1 MSKFRIPNKNST
13 WNPYQEEDQLTGRN
27 SIESVQ
33 PDPYSGM
40 YTHNTLSEDQSFLDA
55 EGKYSLYGNSAVAQ
69 KAIAESKAYNQG
81 SLELLGKGTYN
92 LAKTVGIEILKT
104 PGYLGG
110 GIAAVGNEV
119 FGDGKNSMS
128 LLVDNA
134 WLNTFDKLDD
144 NLKAAIPTYI
154 SEDVQN
160 GNLWDKMGSAQWWA
174 TSGADGLGFMLA
186 MFAPGRALAAAGV
199 GAKIAG
205 GAEALANI
213 KKVATGESWLAKS
226 GLFAATEDGFR
237 FTNTLARNADG
248 VAAATI
254 NTTVEAAAEAGNTF
268 DNLKNKYLA
277 EGFSEDEAK
286 QKAGSGASAVFKA
299 NVVLLVLSNI
309 FDELYIWKTLGSSGA
324 KEAGQS
330 LIAKA
335 TKDGVFDPSQL
346 RSLSTG
352 NLWKNIGINYAK
364 SAAKE
369 GFFEEGPQTI
379 LQQNIEKG
387 DDKGN
392 VLENVANIA
401 SQYLTDFEDN
411 KELHESI
418 FLGGFLGGK
427 ASFIQTL
434 NENKALKRALTGTP
448 EITKDNVWAKLGL
461 SRTTPAQKGFSQ
473 LLSENH
479 IKQFRS
485 FNDLLDE
492 KGTLDEKKLADA
504 QLDNVQEIVTQ
515 FKYDSAIASGNQV
528 EQELYG
534 QFLAANAAQSF
545 LGQEGGKEIFNQY
558 VDAQVTPAWKT
569 RFEETFKRQPTQQE
583 LSKFQQQYKKSGE
596 RVFNAHKIAEE
607 TNYPERYF
615 QDKENPEQYQRFKQ
629 EYFHQKFQN
638 LVALDAIQEK
648 KKEFDNQ
655 LAEQGLTK
663 DDLDKTSEIKN
674 PVLKELAQ
682 NIKREYQ
689 QVNDLE
695 DELSKNYS
703 KLFSKEGVKEFYE
716 NTVKQKEFFN
726 QTKKEIE
733 DQNEKLKEDIDK
745 QSISN
750 EEFGQDLKNKSSELG
765 YNINE
770 PIFARDRNNNPY
782 QFVVDQDG
790 NVRILDES
798 GIDMIHIDEFEG
810 DLSKKGIKILPKERA
825 AEINDEDFTSFDDP
839 VEIPEA
845 SLADFGEIAELG
857 IAETKTN
864 FEDPLPNER
873 YDIEY
878 SKVGT
883 SLYPTSGQHHEINNL
898 GQEQFIEES
907 PGVYIPKLN
916 SHLSQRLWFET
927 IQNININEHQVRI
940 VTNDTGNVDLDKA
953 IRLQNPNPSNRDL
966 YTVLLNSSGTY
977 VIKDGQYIF
986 TSIRQP
992 ESLYPEKNG
1001 KFLQPRVAEP
1011 SIINQYGLAKGVV
1024 FDITEDTF
1032 NTLPR
1037 TELDKLGNP
1046 KSYSELRNNAIR
1058 WSKDEYTRWF
1068 NQNLATPNQV
1078 YPIMYKTK
1086 GFPIRKYED
1095 KEGTKPL
1102 LNKPLGNIPNLKLNT
1117 PKNPSTK
1124 DLTGGQIQMSF
1135 KGYVEI
1141 GDETF
1146 VVPKG
1151 DVVVISNDNTVHKL
1165 QPRNLNQ
1172 DEVNVVLY
1180 LLSLRTGNQPTE
1192 SIQLQTPIP
1201 FRINNKSK
1209 DKNFV
1214 FYDEQNPRAS
1224 IINTLINF
1232 GSQDGK
1238 KGEIYFNKQSVFN
1251 GKPELVWTDFQGQV
1265 NSVRVD
1271 AIKQALE
1278 TKNFK
1283 AIQNLVDFLGQ
1294 KRFNINEHLLYNP
1307 KFSQAKLTYVKD
1319 QSGNSVPQLEWN
1331 DSRSYYDVLLNDVAK
1346 TTTAQVAGYP
1356 NRLQVNLGL
1365 GTTPIPTIQSVE
1377 TKNNNADAPT
1387 KESVTEKL
1395 NINSPFYKKVE
1406 EALVKLGL
1414 IEKYNPDTKTGD
1426 LIGGYTQSDGQGG
1439 FASGNIIFKSDGS
1452 ISYVASEIV
1461 VTFDG
1466 GGNMITENTK
1476 EAAEESKRLK
1486 IESKKEAILRFEKL
1500 KDSEELRYKEVVD
1513 VLGNK
1518 GRRLKTKQELD
1529 DSINKLNNIINE
1541 TTAELAELEQTDK
1554 IEIKPQTDSD
1564 LLNEFFN
1571 FELPKMDK
1579 VLTLDQLIQA
1589 KLDSGELIK
1598 NCK

>member
-1 MSKFRIPNKNST
+1 MSKFRIPIKNST
-13 WNPYQEEDQLTGRN
+13 WNPYADLDRLTGRDA
-27 SIESVQ
+27 IESTSQ
-33 PDPYSGM
+33 DPYSGM
-40 YTHNTLSEDQSFLDA
+40 YTHNTLSEDQSFLDT

-92 LAKTVGIEILKT
+92 LAKTVGIEILKI
-104 PGYLGG
+104 PGYIGG
-110 GIAAVGNEV
+110 GVMALGNETI
-119 FGDGKNSMS
+119 GDGKNSMS

-144 NLKAAIPTYI
+144 YAKQLIPTYV
-154 SEDVQN
+154 SEDIQN

-174 TSGADGLGFMLA
+174 TSGAEGAGFMLS
-186 MFAPGRALAAAGV
+186 MLVPGRLLAAAGI
-199 GAKIAG
+199 GAKLAK

-226 GLFAATEDGFR
+226 GLFAATKDGFR

-248 VAAATI
+248 VAAATF
-254 NTTVEAAAEAGNTF
+254 NTTVEAAAEASNTF
-268 DNLKNKYLA
+268 DNLKTKYMA
-277 EGFSEDEAK
+277 EGLSEEEAK
-286 QKAGSGASAVFKA
+286 TKAGSGASAVFKA
-299 NVVLLVLSNI
+299 NIAILALSNV
-309 FDELYIWKTLGSSGA
+309 FDEFYIWKTLGSSGA

-330 LIAKA
+330 LISKA
-335 TKDGVFDPSQL
+335 TKDGIFDPSQL
-346 RSLSTG
+346 KGLSTTD
-352 NLWKNIGINYAK
+352 LWKKIGINYAK

-369 GFFEEGPQTI
+369 GLFEEGSQTI

-387 DDKGN
+387 DDKGS
-392 VLENVANIA
+392 VVGNVANIA

-427 ASFIQTL
+427 ASLVQTV
-434 NENKALKRALTGTP
+434 NENKALKRALYGTP
-448 EITKDNVWAKLGL
+448 EITKDNIWVKLGL
-461 SRTTPAQKGFSQ
+461 SRATPAQKGFSQ

-485 FNDLLDE
+485 FNDLLNQD
-492 KGTLDEKKLADA
+492 GTLDEKKLADA

-515 FKYDSAIASGNQV
+515 FKYDSAVASGNQV

-534 QFLAANAAQSF
+534 QFLAANAAQTF

-558 VDAQVTPAWKT
+558 VDKQVTQAWAS

-583 LSKFQQQYKKSGE
+583 QSKFQEQYKKSGE

-615 QDKENPEQYQRFKQ
+615 QDKENPEQYQRFRQ
-629 EYFHQKFQN
+629 DYFHQKFQN

-655 LAEQGLTK
+655 LAQQGLTSE
-663 DDLDKTSEIKN
+663 DLNSLDEIKN
-674 PVLKELAQ
+674 PVVKELAQ
-682 NIKREYQ
+682 NIKKEYKQ
-689 QVNDLE
+689 IDDLE
-695 DELSKNYS
+695 KELNSNYS
-703 KLFSKEGVKEFYE
+703 KLFSKEGVKELYE
-716 NTVKQKEFFN
+716 SSVKQKEFFN
-726 QTKKEIE
+726 QIKKEVE
-733 DQNEKLKEDIDK
+733 DQNEKLKEDIDTQAK
-745 QSISN
+745 NN
-750 EEFGQDLKNKSSELG
+750 EEFGQDLKEKATQSG

-782 QFVVDQDG
+782 TFIIDKDG
-790 NVRILDES
+790 NVRILGES

-810 DLSKKGIKILPKERA
+810 NLSKKGIKVLPKERV
-825 AEINDEDFTSFDDP
+825 AEINEDFTSFDDP
-839 VEIPEA
+839 IEVPEA
-845 SLADFGEIAELG
+845 TVADFGEAVEPPQV
-857 IAETKTN
+857 AETKTS
-864 FEDPLPNER
+864 FVDPLPNEK

-878 SKVGT
+878 SKVGV

-927 IQNININEHQVRI
+927 IQNININEHELGI
-940 VTNDTGNVDLDKA
+940 ITNDSSPSEELRTQ

-966 YTVLLNSSGTY
+966 FSILL
-977 VIKDGQYIF
+977 KDGVPVKKDGSFIF
-986 TSIRQP
+986 TAIRQP

-1011 SIINQYGLAKGVV
+1011 SIINQYSLAKNVV

-1032 NTLPR
+1032 NTLPK

-1046 KSYSELRNNAIR
+1046 KSYSELRNSAIR
-1058 WSKDEYTRWF
+1058 YAKDEYTKWF

-1078 YPIMYKTK
+1078 YPITYRTK
-1086 GFPIRKYED
+1086 GFPVRKYED

-1102 LNKPLGNIPNLKLNT
+1102 LNRPLDNIPNLELKNS
-1117 PKNPSTK
+1117 KNPSTK
-1124 DLTGGQIQMSF
+1124 DLKGGQIQMSF

-1201 FRINNKSK
+1201 FRINGKSK

-1278 TKNFK
+1278 TKDFK

-1294 KRFNINEHLLYNP
+1294 KRFNINEYLLYNP

-1426 LIGGYTQSDGQGG
+1426 LIGGYIQSDGQGG

-1564 LLNEFFN
+1564 LLNDFFS

>member
-1 MSKFRIPNKNST
+1 MSKFRIPIKNST

-92 LAKTVGIEILKT
+92 LAKTVGIEILKI
-104 PGYLGG
+104 PGYIGG
-110 GIAAVGNEV
+110 GAMALGNETI
-119 FGDGKNSMS
+119 GDGKNSMS

-134 WLNTFDKLDD
+134 WLNTFDKLD
-144 NLKAAIPTYI
+144 NAAKGLIPTYV
-154 SEDVQN
+154 SEDIQN

-174 TSGADGLGFMLA
+174 TTGADGAGFMLS
-186 MFAPGRALAAAGV
+186 MLAPGRLLAAAGV
-199 GAKIAG
+199 GAKLAK

-237 FTNTLARNADG
+237 FTNTLARNAGG
-248 VAAATI
+248 VAAATF
-254 NTTVEAAAEAGNTF
+254 NTTVEAAAEASNTF
-268 DNLKNKYLA
+268 DNLKTKYMA
-277 EGFSEDEAK
+277 EGLSEEEAK
-286 QKAGSGASAVFKA
+286 TKAGSGASAVFKA
-299 NVVLLVLSNI
+299 NIAILALSNV
-309 FDELYIWKTLGSSGA
+309 FDEFYIWKTLGSSGA

-330 LIAKA
+330 LISKA
-335 TKDGVFDPSQL
+335 TKDGIFDPGQL
-346 RSLSTG
+346 KGLSTRD
-352 NLWKNIGINYAK
+352 LWKKIGINYAK

-369 GFFEEGPQTI
+369 GLFEEGSQTI

-387 DDKGN
+387 DDKGSVASN
-392 VLENVANIA
+392 IANIA
-401 SQYLTDFEDN
+401 SQYLNDFEDN

-427 ASFIQTL
+427 ASIIQTV
-434 NENKALKRALTGTP
+434 NENKALKRALYGTP
-448 EITKDNVWAKLGL
+448 EITKDNIWVKLGL
-461 SRTTPAQKGFSQ
+461 SRATPAQQGFSQ

-485 FNDLLDE
+485 FNDLLNQD
-492 KGTLDEKKLADA
+492 GALDEKKLADA

-515 FKYDSAIASGNQV
+515 FKYDSAVASGNQV

-534 QFLAANAAQSF
+534 QFLAANAAQTF
-545 LGQEGGKEIFNQY
+545 VGQEGGKEIFNQY
-558 VDAQVTPAWKT
+558 VDKQVTQAWSS

-583 LSKFQQQYKKSGE
+583 QTKFQEQYKKSGE

-629 EYFHQKFQN
+629 DYFHQKFQN

-655 LAEQGLTK
+655 LAQQGLISE
-663 DDLDKTSEIKN
+663 DLNSLDEIKN
-674 PVLKELAQ
+674 PVVKELAQ
-682 NIKREYQ
+682 NIKKEYNQ
-689 QVNDLE
+689 INDLE
-695 DELSKNYS
+695 EELNSNYS
-703 KLFSKEGVKEFYE
+703 KLFSKEGVKELYE
-716 NTVKQKEFFN
+716 SSVKQKEFFN
-726 QTKKEIE
+726 QIKKEVE
-733 DQNEKLKEDIDK
+733 DQNEKLKEDIDTQAK
-745 QSISN
+745 SN
-750 EEFGQDLKNKSSELG
+750 EEFGQDLKPKAVANG

-782 QFVVDQDG
+782 TFIIDKDG
-790 NVRILDES
+790 NVRILGES
-798 GIDMIHIDEFEG
+798 GVDMIHIDEFEG
-810 DLSKKGIKILPKERA
+810 NLSKKGIKVLPKERV

-839 VEIPEA
+839 IEVPEA
-845 SLADFGEIAELG
+845 TLSDFGETIESPQV
-857 IAETKTN
+857 AETKTS
-864 FEDPLPNER
+864 FVDPLPNEK

-878 SKVGT
+878 SKVGV

-927 IQNININEHQVRI
+927 IQNINISEHQVRI
-940 VTNDTGNVDLDKA
+940 VTNDTGNIDLDKA
-953 IRLQNPNPSNRDL
+953 IRLQNPNPSDRDL

-977 VIKDGQYIF
+977 VIKDGQYVF

-1011 SIINQYGLAKGVV
+1011 SIINQYSLAKNVV

-1032 NTLPR
+1032 ATLPK

-1046 KSYSELRNNAIR
+1046 KSYSELRNSAIR
-1058 WSKDEYTRWF
+1058 YSKDEYTKWF

-1078 YPIMYKTK
+1078 YPITYRTK
-1086 GFPIRKYED
+1086 GFPVRKYED

-1102 LNKPLGNIPNLKLNT
+1102 LNKPLGNIPNLELKNS
-1117 PKNPSTK
+1117 KNPSTK
-1124 DLTGGQIQMSF
+1124 DLKGGQIQMSF

-1271 AIKQALE
+1271 VIKQALK
-1278 TKNFK
+1278 TKDFK

-1294 KRFNINEHLLYNP
+1294 KRFNINEYLLYNP

-1377 TKNNNADAPT
+1377 TK
-1387 KESVTEKL
+1387 EEVTEDA
-1395 NINSPFYKKVE
+1395 VE
-1406 EALVKLGL
+1406 
-1414 IEKYNPDTKTGD
+1414 
-1426 LIGGYTQSDGQGG
+1426 
-1439 FASGNIIFKSDGS
+1439 
-1452 ISYVASEIV
+1452 
-1461 VTFDG
+1461 
-1466 GGNMITENTK
+1466 
-1476 EAAEESKRLK
+1476 
-1486 IESKKEAILRFEKL
+1486 
-1500 KDSEELRYKEVVD
+1500 
-1513 VLGNK
+1513 
-1518 GRRLKTKQELD
+1518 
-1529 DSINKLNNIINE
+1529 
-1541 TTAELAELEQTDK
+1541 
-1554 IEIKPQTDSD
+1554 KPQVQTDSD
-1564 LLNEFFN
+1564 LLNDFFN